1 MVSVVAA
8 PTSVSARDD
17 DGTAS
22 GSGTG
27 RSAGPVDLFVLFV
40 GFFLVIDVGPGA
52 EERLDQGHARR
63 GPGSG
68 PGAQLAPG
76 LFRDP
81 PSAVREDHG
90 PPVAARPPARRR
102 RDGPSEAL

>member
-1 MVSVVAA
+1 MEVVAVAAA

-52 EERLDQGHARR
+52 EERLDQVHAHR

-68 PGAQLAPG
+68 PGAELAPG
-76 LFRDP
+76 LFRDQ
-81 PSAVREDHG
+81 PSDASEENDHQ
-90 PPVAARPPARRR
+90 VTIRPHA
-102 RDGPSEAL
+102 

>member
-52 EERLDQGHARR
+52 EERLGLVLAPR

-68 PGAQLAPG
+68 PGAELPPG
-76 LFRDP
+76 LFRYQ
-81 PSAVREDHG
+81 PSHVRGDHNHS
-90 PPVAARPPARRR
+90 VAGRPHAHP
-102 RDGPSEAL
+102 